1 MEYIIKRQF
10 EKTASGSLRILPGKI
25 LRLAS
30 IVAVLPIILAI
41 RLMRPVVL
49 VRFGKLPN
57 TRIGGFA
64 TCPELYLCER
74 DKKMHKRS
82 LDFFC
87 CHKNKNAN
95 SQLKRMWARILPMS
109 DFVNLL
115 MAANKLLPGHE
126 RHVIPMPDEN
136 DFQGL
141 LAVSRPHLWF
151 TKDEENLGAKM
162 LREQGISLD
171 KRFICLAARDSAY
184 LKTTHGETDWSY
196 HDYRDAN
203 IDDYILAA
211 EELGKRKYIVFR
223 MGAVVAKPLA
233 ICPPGVIDYA
243 TTFRSDFLDIFLLGK
258 CHFFLGAHSGINS
271 VSMAFRRPK
280 AVTDVI
286 PLYSVHTWMPDD
298 LFIPKKIWL
307 KKESRFLTFCEIF
320 DLGVWKFSQ
329 GEHYTPYG
337 LEIVNN
343 TPEEV
348 LALAGEMDERLNG
361 TWQTTEED
369 ENLQKSFWVIFN
381 KHQSYRNPVSRIGAA
396 FLRQNQELLK

>member
-1 MEYIIKRQF
+1 MADE
-10 EKTASGSLRILPGKI
+10 SLRILPGKI
-25 LRLAS
+25 LQLAG
-30 IVAVLPIILAI
+30 IVAVLPIILVI
-41 RLMRPVVL
+41 RLIRPFVL
-49 VRFGKLPN
+49 IRFGKLPN

-87 CHKNKNAN
+87 CHRDKNSN
-95 SQLKRMWARILPMS
+95 SQLKKMWARILPIS

-115 MAANKLLPGHE
+115 ISANKLLPGHE

-136 DFQGL
+136 DFKGL
-141 LAVSRPHLWF
+141 LAASRPHLWF
-151 TKDEENLGAKM
+151 TKEEERLGAEM
-162 LREQGISLD
+162 LKERGISLD
-171 KRFICLAARDSAY
+171 KKFICLAARDSTY
-184 LKTTHGETDWSY
+184 LKATHVETDWSY

-211 EELGKRKYIVFR
+211 EELVKRKYIVFR
-223 MGAVVAKPLA
+223 MGAVVAKPLS
-233 ICPPGVIDYA
+233 IRHPEIIDYA
-243 TTFRSDFLDIFLLGK
+243 TTFRSDFLDIFLLSK
-258 CHFFLGAHSGINS
+258 CHFFFGAHSGMNS
-271 VSMAFRRPK
+271 VPMVLRRPK

-307 KKESRFLTFCEIF
+307 KKESRFLNFREIF
-320 DLGVWKFSQ
+320 DLGIWKFSR
-329 GEHYTPYG
+329 GEHYAPYG
-337 LEIVNN
+337 LVIVSN

-348 LALAGEMDERLNG
+348 LALAREMDERLNG
-361 TWQTTEED
+361 TWQTTGED
-369 ENLQKSFWVIFN
+369 ESLQKSFWAIFN

-396 FLRQNQELLK
+396 FLRQNRELLK